1 VNCSTI
7 MYFNKNSFHES
18 HQKDNA
24 SMGGILVKGITVEQP
39 LALKGSVGN
48 PSITATEHNIQQ
60 KPKVLRLARQH
71 QEQVENRFGVV

>member
-1 VNCSTI
+1 
-7 MYFNKNSFHES
+7 
-18 HQKDNA
+18 
-24 SMGGILVKGITVEQP
+24 MGGILVKGITVEQP